1 MSTDPSEIQR
11 EIEETRE
18 QLGHTV
24 EELTD
29 RLDVKKQAQQRVD
42 EAKHE
47 AQQRVAYAKQNAREN
62 PQLPAIVAA
71 GVIALI
77 ALALRRRKRR

>member
-1 MSTDPSEIQR
+1 MSTDPN
-11 EIEETRE
+11 EIERDIERTRE

-47 AQQRVAYAKQNAREN
+47 AQQRLEYAKQNAREN
-62 PQLPAIVAA
+62 PQLPAIIVVGTVAL
-71 GVIALI
+71 VVLMFW
-77 ALALRRRKRR
+77 RRKRS